1 MGNKDLVH
9 TKPTEMAIVIS
20 DSVDSKAKRIK
31 QGKKGILHFV
41 RLKSKQLHIGWIQ
54 PNSESE

>member
-1 MGNKDLVH
+1 MTEIKHMGNKDLVH
-9 TKPTEMAIVIS
+9 AKLTEMATVIS

-41 RLKSKQLHIGWIQ
+41 RLKSKQLHIG
-54 PNSESE
+54 